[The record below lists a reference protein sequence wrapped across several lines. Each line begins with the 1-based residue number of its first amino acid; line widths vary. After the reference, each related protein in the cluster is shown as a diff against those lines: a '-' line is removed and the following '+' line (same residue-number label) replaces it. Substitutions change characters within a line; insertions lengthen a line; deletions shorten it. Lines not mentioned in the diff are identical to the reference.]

1 MKEFIIKLFIGMV
14 VNVISVSEVVAAIEK
29 LKLDLVEK
37 VTSTPG
43 QWDDMAVAAFL
54 GSEDQ
59 VLDLFL
65 MAKELADTKVLESA
79 NTIDNVI
86 WLPVSAK
93 LGEIIVALKAN

>member
-14 VNVISVSEVVAAIEK
+14 VNAVSVQEIVDAIEK
-29 LKLDLVEK
+29 LKQDLQEK
-37 VTSTPG
+37 VAASPG

-59 VLDLFL
+59 VLDLFM
-65 MAKELADTKVLESA
+65 MAKELADTKVIASEG
-79 NTIDNVI
+79 TMDNVL

-93 LGEIIVALKAN
+93 LGEIIAALKAN